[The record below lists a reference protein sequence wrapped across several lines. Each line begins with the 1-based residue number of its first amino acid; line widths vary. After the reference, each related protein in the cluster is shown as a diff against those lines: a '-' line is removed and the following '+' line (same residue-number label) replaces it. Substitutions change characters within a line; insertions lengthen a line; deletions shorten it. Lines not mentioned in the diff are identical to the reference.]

1 MNTNYSVKD
10 IILDIERNF
19 GNKKV
24 YNMLLKAYN
33 QYQEDERDGV
43 DYLFKL
49 TNQNDL
55 ALLVKNGLTAK
66 EISQL
71 YTDKNSETYYFYY
84 GVNHTELKCLSIDEL
99 DEQIYNNIE
108 NIVKYML
115 AYPFIDAYKDLY
127 IEFVTNKILG
137 E

>member
-19 GNKKV
+19 GIKKV

-71 YTDKNSETYYFYY
+71 YTDENSETYYFYY
-84 GVNHTELKCLSIDEL
+84 GVNHIELKCLSIEEL
-99 DEQIYNNIE
+99 DKQIYDNIE

>member
-1 MNTNYSVKD
+1 MNTNYSAKD
-10 IILDIERNF
+10 IILDIKRNF
-19 GNKKV
+19 GIKKV
-24 YNMLLKAYN
+24 YNMLIKAYN
-33 QYQEDERDGV
+33 QYQEDERDSV

-49 TNQNDL
+49 TNQDDL
-55 ALLVKNGLTAK
+55 VLLVKNGLTAK

-71 YTDKNSETYYFYY
+71 YTDENSETYYFYY
-84 GVNHTELKCLSIDEL
+84 GVNHIELKCLSIEEL
-99 DEQIYNNIE
+99 DKQIYDNIE